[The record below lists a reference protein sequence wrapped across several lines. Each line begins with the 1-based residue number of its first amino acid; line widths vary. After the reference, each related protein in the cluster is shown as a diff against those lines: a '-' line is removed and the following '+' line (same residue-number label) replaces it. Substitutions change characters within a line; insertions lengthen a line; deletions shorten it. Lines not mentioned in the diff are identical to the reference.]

1 MLRSKFIK
9 FLRSILNWQVNSFS
23 IFALFV
29 IVMTHNSLVNVKLIY
44 FLLSIKRSHKV
55 PIFSPLNV
63 LWQTFAKFLMLFLKA
78 QFSFASIFHQYSVPS
93 NITPLYFFSSNI
105 IYFGQK
111 QSIKVQIFEIFEC
124 SGQNLSNSSCQF
136 WTDKSIPPQILL
148 HSPLSW
154 HNSPVSFK
162 LVHFQLSAK
171 ECHQSANFET

>member
-23 IFALFV
+23 IFALFF

-78 QFSFASIFHQYSVPS
+78 QFSFASIHQYSVPS

-136 WTDKSIPPQILL
+136 WSDKSILL
-148 HSPLSW
+148 QFLHYSSLSW
-154 HNSPVSFK
+154 HIT
-162 LVHFQLSAK
+162 LL
-171 ECHQSANFET
+171 